1 MATFGPC
8 VLSDWDVGGAQTTE
22 LIELVLEEK
31 NRDNI
36 VRVFFPQYFYFLQL
50 FVHNPGPGCAAGQ
63 DCGGSR
69 GGGTSRSKRT

>member
-8 VLSDWDVGGAQTTE
+8 VLSDWVVGGAQSTE

-36 VRVFFPQYFYFLQL
+36 VRVFFSLVFL
-50 FVHNPGPGCAAGQ
+50 FFAIIFA
-63 DCGGSR
+63 
-69 GGGTSRSKRT
+69 

>member
-8 VLSDWDVGGAQTTE
+8 VLSDWVVGGAQSTE
-22 LIELVLEEK
+22 LIELVLKEK

-36 VRVFFPQYFYFLQL
+36 VRVFFSLVFL
-50 FVHNPGPGCAAGQ
+50 FFAIIFHNPGPGCAAGQ

-69 GGGTSRSKRT
+69 EGGTSRSKCT